1 MKCFKCGAEIP
12 AGKMAC
18 EKCGAIAFA
27 GSNNI
32 VGNMQENYK
41 NTQKS
46 GVNMSN
52 SNREPIGSGY
62 SVASMVLGIIGLVLF
77 WTFIIGIPA
86 GILATALGGYALYR
100 GASGKGMAIAGLSCG
115 IITLFLCIFII
126 CVVGV
131 NNL

>member
-27 GSNNI
+27 GNSNL
-32 VGNMQENYK
+32 VGNMQENHTIMQRS
-41 NTQKS
+41 N
-46 GVNMSN
+46 VNKYPAN
-52 SNREPIGSGY
+52 SEPIGSGY
-62 SVASMVLGIIGLVLF
+62 SVASMVLGIVGLIFF
-77 WTFIIGIPA
+77 WTLIIGIPA

-115 IITLFLCIFII
+115 IIALLLCIVMII
-126 CVVGV
+126 AIAAD
-131 NNL
+131 